1 MKTVTAT
8 KFHWNDEHLFSIW
21 KICNGISVYSDIY
34 LDEEGTK
41 DAVGDGIH
49 SALHDKRKESSYHL
63 DFSNGASK
71 SGFAFAN
78 HETYESGALF

>member
-1 MKTVTAT
+1 M
-8 KFHWNDEHLFSIW
+8 
-21 KICNGISVYSDIY
+21 YSDIY

-78 HETYESGALF
+78 HETYESGALFWQNNKKDNTPLQLSHNAK